1 MRTNRRAGTLFLLI
15 SACILLLVIA
25 LAGEALSQPAALA
38 DFTRKNLPPCLA
50 HPFGTDWM
58 GRDMLARTVAGL
70 SLSIRV
76 GALTA
81 LLSGGIALLL
91 GTVSAACGPRVD
103 ALVSWV
109 IDLVL
114 GIPHILLIILVSLA
128 CGRGFWGVTAAVSYT
143 HLTLPTIC
151 SV

>member
-1 MRTNRRAGTLFLLI
+1 MRTNRRTDTLFLLI
-15 SACILLLVIA
+15 FAAILLLAIA
-25 LAGEALSQPAALA
+25 LAGGLLTEPAGAA

-128 CGRGFWGVTAAVSYT
+128 
-143 HLTLPTIC
+143 
-151 SV
+151 